1 MDPRLFALMLKLSVS
16 SPEDAINPETILQR
30 PEFRQQVAIT
40 APFDSKSLVQ
50 LPSLEVGDSS
60 KTAEPLFA
68 NVPTDLRDEALR
80 EPAAKDRPLI
90 LAPDHTLS
98 LGIQF
103 EFNPY
108 FLDDPM
114 DDYVKKTVAHLQ
126 AFDDKYR
133 NEFVTVDN
141 YGMAMT
147 LRGEWRFNNF
157 PNIAGFGDDLA
168 IVVDNSFFSTFGQ
181 WMTSS
186 SYDEPV
192 FGPIE
197 FGPTDSQWKR
207 KVNLDY
213 RLKVGA
219 DWRKMFSVGKKTK
232 IGPSI
237 EAMVGY
243 CLLWTDTELEIY
255 NRSNDLYDNLGVD
268 IVNTA
273 LKTHRHKFTRAEGF
287 GHGISFDALAKL
299 NVQHG
304 NWAFWFGGGWQSN
317 NIPNYNVNIRQF
329 GGGSPGQEM
338 QELTDPMYDITD
350 PDTGEKL
357 AGHTQ
362 YIRQGPVFLIG
373 FGYNVHSFGE
383 KTFTNDRGEEKNIL
397 VPTKLLK

>member
-1 MDPRLFALMLKLSVS
+1 MDPRLFALMLKLAVS
-16 SPEDAINPETILQR
+16 SPEDGITPETILQR

-40 APFDSKSLVQ
+40 APFDSKDLVQ
-50 LPSLEVGDSS
+50 LPSLAVGNTK

-68 NVPTDLRDEALR
+68 NVPTDLGDSLR
-80 EPAAKDRPLI
+80 EPAAKDHPLI
-90 LAPDHTLS
+90 LTPDHTLN

-103 EFNPY
+103 EFNPH

-114 DDYVKKTVAHLQ
+114 DGYVKKTVAHLQ

-133 NEFVTVDN
+133 NDFVTVDN
-141 YGMAMT
+141 YGMALT

-168 IVVDNSFFSTFGQ
+168 IVLENSFFSTFGQ
-181 WMTSS
+181 WMTNK

-207 KVNLDY
+207 RVNLDY

-219 DWRKMFSVGKKTK
+219 DWRKMFSVGKETK
-232 IGPSI
+232 IGPSV

-255 NRSNDLYDNLGVD
+255 NQSNDLYEKFGVD

-273 LKTHRHKFTRAEGF
+273 MKTHRHKFTRAEGF

-299 NVQHG
+299 NVEHKD
-304 NWAFWFGGGWQSN
+304 WTFWIGGGWQSN

-357 AGHTQ
+357 ADHTP
-362 YIRQGPVFLIG
+362 YNRQGPVVL
-373 FGYNVHSFGE
+373 FGLGYTFGSFGGMPI
-383 KTFTNDRGEEKNIL
+383 TNDRGEEKNLL
-397 VPTKLLK
+397 VPTRLLK